1 MTSMSTIN
9 ANSAK
14 KKETGVS
21 LFNPAGPEDLL
32 WRGQRNRQQDFMQYL
47 KLNQISY

>member
-14 KKETGVS
+14 KNARQDRAFSVY
-21 LFNPAGPEDLL
+21 L
-32 WRGQRNRQQDFMQYL
+32 WIRRGQLPTFNLPPLPRPPFTSCGL
-47 KLNQISY
+47 

>member
-14 KKETGVS
+14 KKGSVAGALET
-21 LFNPAGPEDLL
+21 L
-32 WRGQRNRQQDFMQYL
+32 
-47 KLNQISY
+47 